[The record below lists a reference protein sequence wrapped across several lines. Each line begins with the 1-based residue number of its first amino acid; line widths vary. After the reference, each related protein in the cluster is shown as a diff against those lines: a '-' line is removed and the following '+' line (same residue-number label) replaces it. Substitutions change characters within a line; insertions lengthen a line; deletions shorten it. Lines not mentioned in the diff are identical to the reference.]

1 MANFL
6 EITVN
11 TTHIGGEIVSD
22 ILWNYSDTGVVVL
35 DVEDALNFARTDKT
49 YDYIDE
55 NVFKNR

>member
-22 ILWNYSDTGVVVL
+22 ILWNYTDSGVVVL
-35 DVEDALNFARTDKT
+35 DVEDALNFAKTDKT
-49 YDYIDE
+49 
-55 NVFKNR
+55 